1 MLFGQHAPPEAALA
15 GFEHI
20 KRFWDAPR
28 QRFIAKI
35 LPGQFYVT
43 RHQEVISTILGSC
56 VSVCMRDA
64 VAGIG
69 AMNHFLLPRS
79 GGHSPRNEIVAAE
92 PCARYGIDAMEM
104 MLDALERNGARR
116 ERLEVKVTG
125 GGRIGEGMNDIG
137 AHNAEFTH
145 EYMQMNGFKLLACD
159 LGGTAPRKVHYF
171 PDTGKLLIK
180 KLDER
185 SLEHIHRREDKFL
198 HRIES

>member
-1 MLFGQHAPPEAALA
+1 MLFGQHAPPEPALP

-43 RHQEVISTILGSC
+43 KNQEVISTILGSC

-64 VAGIG
+64 VANIG

-79 GGHSPRNEIVAAE
+79 GGHSVRTEIDDSE
-92 PCARYGIDAMEM
+92 PCARYGIHAMEM
-104 MLDALERNGARR
+104 MLAQLERHGARR

-137 AHNAEFTH
+137 AHNAEFAH
-145 EYMQMNGFKLLACD
+145 EYMRMNGFKMLACD

-171 PDTGKLLIK
+171 PDSGRLLIK
-180 KLDER
+180 KLDDR

-198 HRIES
+198 HEIES